1 MKNCVDPQFT
11 DGHSSLSI
19 PQSFCHAKIQPP
31 LGKGADA
38 GARGAGE
45 EEGGEQSLRLFEP
58 PPFTQGRL
66 WCGGTLSIINYQLSI
81 IHTPHQ
87 SKIKDF
93 CQLLLKEKPLGA
105 ARNCL
110 FTISSGGKKVG
121 RFFRKSVV

>member
-11 DGHSSLSI
+11 DGHSYLSI

-66 WCGGTLSIINYQLSI
+66 WCGGTLSIIHYQLSI
-81 IHTPHQ
+81 IRALPPSPSVTPPSQ
-87 SKIKDF
+87 VRGAR
-93 CQLLLKEKPLGA
+93 GA

-121 RFFRKSVV
+121 RFFLKSVV